1 MEYFYFKNIDGSV
14 NIKVK
19 EIEIIL
25 SPIQK
30 VLDEVTDSIIESAN
44 NDHIELINLFDVDK
58 TALNKYVNLLENNPN
73 KQFKISDL

>member
-1 MEYFYFKNIDGSV
+1 MEYFYFKNIDGSM

-30 VLDEVTDSIIESAN
+30 VLDEATDSIIESAN

>member
-30 VLDEVTDSIIESAN
+30 LLDEVTDSIIESAN